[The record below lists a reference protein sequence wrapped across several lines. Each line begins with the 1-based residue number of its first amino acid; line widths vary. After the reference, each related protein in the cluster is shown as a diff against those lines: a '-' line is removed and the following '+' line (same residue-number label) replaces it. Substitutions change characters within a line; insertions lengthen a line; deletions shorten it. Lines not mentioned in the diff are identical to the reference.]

1 MNRWRNVDLELE
13 SAVVDAIERESSTDE
28 EGKRRKLLERWKEIY
43 GHEATFER
51 LVSSLIAS
59 GRADLAGGACEA
71 CKKVVPCAKGQPR
84 SAPLRVRDK
93 GTSVQPDAPC
103 KPFTTDAQSGQAV
116 VGEQLIVDHD
126 GPVKHPVETVGTRT
140 AVQVSGTSK
149 QEESQSHES
158 SDMVAS
164 GPVIAPSPPSH
175 SHKLLDKVLDLFKR
189 EKDEKSG
196 MAANLEKKKEKMKVL
211 KERKD
216 KVEGYLSDKEKK
228 IERLESEAKQM
239 QLELDEERMK
249 RKNLD
254 KKEKRLKRLE
264 DDVFQKET
272 QLRQEKEEKHEK
284 CERVTELEEQLRQA
298 HAELEKEKDAK
309 EDTKRELAQASERV
323 RALQKDVKK
332 ASSEV
337 GITEEEKKKIECVL
351 EWMRRDLEEGK
362 EEVEQLNCML
372 ARQKEVMITYC
383 SIMILLLAI
392 LAGLVLYNIG
402 ILQ

>member
-1 MNRWRNVDLELE
+1 MNIVMMQ
-13 SAVVDAIERESSTDE
+13 IPFFSSE
-28 EGKRRKLLERWKEIY
+28 
-43 GHEATFER
+43 
-51 LVSSLIAS
+51 
-59 GRADLAGGACEA
+59 
-71 CKKVVPCAKGQPR
+71 GQPK
-84 SAPLRVRDK
+84 SAPLRVPDK
-93 GTSVQPDAPC
+93 GTSVPPDASC
-103 KPFTTDAQSGQAV
+103 KPFTTDTQPEHAV
-116 VGEQLIVDHD
+116 SVDHD
-126 GPVKHPVETVGTRT
+126 GPVKRSVETVGVVTRT

-149 QEESQSHES
+149 QEESQISHES

-164 GPVIAPSPPSH
+164 GPVIATSPRSDS

-189 EKDEKSG
+189 EKDEKTG
-196 MAANLEKKKEKMKVL
+196 MATNLEKKREKMKVL

-216 KVEGYLSDKEKK
+216 TVEGYLSDKEKK
-228 IERLESEAKQM
+228 IERLESGAKQM

-249 RKNLD
+249 RKNLE

-332 ASSEV
+332 ANNEV

-351 EWMRRDLEEGK
+351 DWMRRDLEEGK